1 MVYGNRVIFIDSK
14 FYRNGTYAWVGDRI
28 EDYERNGSFSMANSP
43 AKAVGIVAGHLPSDA
58 EVVAMIAIHSSDG
71 GLVETFNAGDAKPLL
86 VNSDDTA
93 RVIRSLLQGQNLPPA
108 GPTRGAA
115 ARRHQ
120 RLVTL
125 LAGDQERSE
134 GPGVRPRA

>member
-93 RVIRSLLQGQNLPPA
+93 RVIRSLLQGA
-108 GPTRGAA
+108 EPTSGRPHPRGRGAA
-115 ARRHQ
+115 ASAFGDPARRGSGTQ
-120 RLVTL
+120 
-125 LAGDQERSE
+125 
-134 GPGVRPRA
+134 